1 VGAPI
6 CATVSAALAGGNHVS
21 AEAAPAPGKIREDV
35 AQAALA
41 VFLAKGYDRA
51 TVREIADRAGLQ
63 VSSLYA
69 HIGSKEALFIE
80 LIVPVLEVGTSW
92 VESVADSD
100 APPEEQLRLA
110 CVRAGELYDL
120 HPEVAIYLSNYSGE
134 IGEVAPD
141 LIRRAKIAW
150 RKIVRGCL
158 GGRGDDAHEVTVTTY
173 GILGMFSW
181 MHRWYRGGGEW
192 SGRDIGARYAEMVL
206 DGIRRGAEDAASS

>member
-1 VGAPI
+1 VGAPVG
-6 CATVSAALAGGNHVS
+6 ATIPASRARGNDMS
-21 AEAAPAPGKIREDV
+21 AEAAPAPRRVRDDI

-69 HIGSKEALFIE
+69 HIGSKEALFVE
-80 LIVPVLEVGTSW
+80 LIVPVLEVGTDW
-92 VESVADSD
+92 VETVAESEL
-100 APPEEQLRLA
+100 APDEQLRLA

-158 GGRGDDAHEVTVTTY
+158 GERGKDDHEVTITTY
-173 GILGMFSW
+173 GLLGMFSW
-181 MHRWYRGGGEW
+181 MHRWYRPDGAC
-192 SGRDIGARYAEMVL
+192 SGREIGARYAEIVL
-206 DGIRRGAEDAASS
+206 EGMRGRAPEPV

>member
-1 VGAPI
+1 M
-6 CATVSAALAGGNHVS
+6 S
-21 AEAAPAPGKIREDV
+21 AEAAPAPRRVREDV

-69 HIGSKEALFIE
+69 HIGSKEALFLE
-80 LIVPVLEVGTSW
+80 LVLPVLEVGTNW
-92 VESVADSD
+92 VETVAESD
-100 APPEEQLRLA
+100 LPPDERLRLA

-120 HPEVAIYLSNYSGE
+120 HPEVAIYLSHYSGE

-141 LIRRAKIAW
+141 LVRRAKVAW

-158 GGRGDDAHEVTVTTY
+158 GERGEDADEVTVATY

-181 MHRWYRGGGEW
+181 MHRWYRQGGPR
-192 SGRDIGARYAEMVL
+192 SGREIGARFAEIVL
-206 DGIRRGAEDAASS
+206 EGLRGGTPEPV

>member
-1 VGAPI
+1 MSPE
-6 CATVSAALAGGNHVS
+6 AT
-21 AEAAPAPGKIREDV
+21 PAPRGIREDV

-80 LIVPVLEVGTSW
+80 LILPVLEVGTSW
-92 VESVADSD
+92 VETVAESD
-100 APPEEQLRLA
+100 LPADERLRLA
-110 CVRAGELYDL
+110 CIRAGELYDL

-158 GGRGDDAHEVTVTTY
+158 GERGEDAHEVTVTTY

-181 MHRWYRGGGEW
+181 MHRWYRGGGAC
-192 SGRDIGARYAEMVL
+192 SGHEIGARYAEIVL
-206 DGIRRGAEDAASS
+206 EGMRGGAPEPV

>member
-1 VGAPI
+1 VGAPVHAI
-6 CATVSAALAGGNHVS
+6 VPSLRTGGEDVS
-21 AEAAPAPGKIREDV
+21 AETAPVPRKVREDV

-80 LIVPVLEVGTSW
+80 LILPVLEVGTNW
-92 VESVADSD
+92 VETVAESD

-120 HPEVAIYLSNYSGE
+120 HPEMAIYLSNYSGE

-158 GGRGDDAHEVTVTTY
+158 GERGDDIHEVTITTY

-181 MHRWYRGGGEW
+181 MHRWYRGGGAW
-192 SGRDIGARYAEMVL
+192 SGREIGARYAEMVL
-206 DGIRRGAEDAASS
+206 DGIRRGAEDASS

>member
-1 VGAPI
+1 M
-6 CATVSAALAGGNHVS
+6 S
-21 AEAAPAPGKIREDV
+21 AEAAPAPRKIREDV

-51 TVREIADRAGLQ
+51 TVRQIADRAGLQ
-63 VSSLYA
+63 ASSLYA

-80 LIVPVLEVGTSW
+80 LILPVLEVGTNW
-92 VESVADSD
+92 VESVAESD

-134 IGEVAPD
+134 IGEGAPD
-141 LIRRAKIAW
+141 LVRRAKIAW

-158 GGRGDDAHEVTVTTY
+158 GERGATPTRRPSRPTGSPGCSAGCTAGTGGGRVVRAR
-173 GILGMFSW
+173 
-181 MHRWYRGGGEW
+181 HRRPLCRDGARRHTARRGG
-192 SGRDIGARYAEMVL
+192 
-206 DGIRRGAEDAASS
+206 RRL

>member
-1 VGAPI
+1 MGAPI
-6 CATVSAALAGGNHVS
+6 RAAVSATVAGGNHMS
-21 AEAAPAPGKIREDV
+21 AEAAPAPRNLREDV

-80 LIVPVLEVGTSW
+80 LILPVLEVGTNW
-92 VESVADSD
+92 VESVAESD

-141 LIRRAKIAW
+141 LIRRTKIAW

-158 GGRGDDAHEVTVTTY
+158 GERGDDAHEVTVTTY

-181 MHRWYRGGGEW
+181 MHRWYRRGGAS
-192 SGRDIGARYAEMVL
+192 SGREIGARYAEMVL
-206 DGIRRGAEDAASS
+206 DGIRRGAEGA